1 MVMEEVSRPN
11 FENGQIYPA
20 LIVGVWP
27 GKKSKRLE
35 DGSQEHLSGYDV
47 LILIKGDNGVIEP
60 REWFLY
66 LEGNVYYHKSALSCL
81 MRAVLNTE
89 EDGQDLEKLVKLYG
103 YNYYSNLVGV
113 SLRVQIKR
121 KDRGYCIISQ
131 LYPCSEQDPGLVLTK
146 EELSSI
152 PSIFWEGVAG
162 KFITLDKTAG
172 EEGRVIP
179 DLSVYLNGVLLND
192 SVPQKYLLYREFF
205 SLLLEEYPNS
215 RVRQQWLVEAI
226 REGRVK
232 DTSINS
238 LSQDLGLNRADVSR
252 SLGFRNFLEWM
263 VSEGRATLV
272 KEAGDCYL
280 KGVCLKF

>member
-1 MVMEEVSRPN
+1 MVMEELNKPN

-47 LILIKGDNGVIEP
+47 LILIKGDNGVIKP

-66 LEGNVYYHKSALSCL
+66 LEGNIYYHKSALSCL
-81 MRAVLNTE
+81 MHAVLNTE

-103 YNYYSNLVGV
+103 FNYYSNLVGV

-121 KDRGYCIISQ
+121 KDKGYCTINQ
-131 LYPCSEQDPGLVLTK
+131 LYPCTEQEPGLVLTK

-152 PSIFWEGVAG
+152 PSIFWEVVAG
-162 KFITLDKTAG
+162 KYITLDKTSG

-179 DLSVYLNGVLLND
+179 GLSVYLNGVLIND
-192 SVPQKYLLYREFF
+192 SVPQKYLLYRELF

-238 LSQDLGLNRADVSR
+238 LSQELGLNRTDMSR

-263 VSEGRATLV
+263 VSEGRASLV